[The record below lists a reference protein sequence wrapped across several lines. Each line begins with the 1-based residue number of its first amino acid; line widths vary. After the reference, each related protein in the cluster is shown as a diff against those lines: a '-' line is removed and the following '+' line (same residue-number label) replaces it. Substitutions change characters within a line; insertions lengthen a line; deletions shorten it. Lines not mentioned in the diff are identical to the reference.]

1 MYMYIKT
8 NKSTTTKNKHCVNS
22 MAQSIYGKYYCLVLA
37 QKPFFYCIFK
47 SLWSFSISY
56 IAFHWTFLN
65 NVDKLMAKIFAI
77 SLSIITQAP
86 GLKYKILSNW
96 ISIVLADALATCFYN
111 CSGQGLKEDPPLIMC
126 SPNMPVLSS
135 CNRLV
140 SAVVG
145 WWERDWHEKDEFY
158 AECYLQKAFSFWIN
172 EWLLD

>member
-1 MYMYIKT
+1 
-8 NKSTTTKNKHCVNS
+8 

-37 QKPFFYCIFK
+37 QKPFFYCTFK

-65 NVDKLMAKIFAI
+65 DVGKLMAKIFLI
-77 SLSIITQAP
+77 SLFIITQAP
-86 GLKYKILSNW
+86 DLKYKILSNW
-96 ISIVLADALATCFYN
+96 ISIVLADALATWLYN

-126 SPNMPVLSS
+126 SPSMPVLSS

-145 WWERDWHEKDEFY
+145 WWERYWHEKDEFY